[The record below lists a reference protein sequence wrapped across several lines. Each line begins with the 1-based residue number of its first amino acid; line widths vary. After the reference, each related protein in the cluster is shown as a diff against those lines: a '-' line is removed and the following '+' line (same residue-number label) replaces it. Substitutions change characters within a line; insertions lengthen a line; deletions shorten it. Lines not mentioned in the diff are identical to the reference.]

1 MTAEALVR
9 GLERRAEEFAACI
22 RALAGDAF
30 LRKMN
35 GWSPRDVVAHLIG
48 WSRYTM
54 EGCEE
59 LRAGAPPSYLSDWR
73 VDFRTIN
80 AASVQRF
87 GSEHREELLDHL
99 EASLE
104 ELKKYLL
111 SIPSE
116 EWELDPGVAYQGHR
130 ITVQNSVEGL
140 IGDYVH
146 HTRQIE
152 EWRTKQR
159 GS

>member
-1 MTAEALVR
+1 MTAEELVR
-9 GLERRAEEFAACI
+9 RLERRAEEFAACI

-30 LRKMN
+30 LKKMN
-35 GWSPRDVVAHLIG
+35 GWSPRDVLAHLIG
-48 WSRYTM
+48 WSRYTI
-54 EGCEE
+54 EGCEQ
-59 LRAGAPPSYLSDWR
+59 LRGGVPPSYLSDWR

-80 AASVQRF
+80 AASVRRF
-87 GSEHREELLDHL
+87 SSEHREELLDEL
-99 EASLE
+99 AASLE
-104 ELKKYLL
+104 QLKKYVF

-116 EWELDPGVAYQGHR
+116 EWARDPGVAYRGHR
-130 ITVQNSVEGL
+130 ITVQNGIEGL